1 MSDLATKSFTA
12 RLRFVTVKTDDVE
25 RSARF
30 RETGIKIISGG
41 PDEPWVMVRDADG
54 NEIVFER

>member
-1 MSDLATKSFTA
+1 M
-12 RLRFVTVKTDDVE
+12 KTDDVE

-30 RETGIKIISGG
+30 RDTGVKIISGG